1 MANKTPEINNQDP
14 VGRYGSFG
22 GQYVPETLMQALDE
36 LSQEYESAKLD
47 DAFKAEID
55 SLAKNYVGRPT
66 PMYFA
71 KNLTDHLGGAQ
82 IYIKREDLAH
92 TGAHKINNALG
103 QAILAKRMGKTRII
117 AETGAGQHGV
127 ATATAC
133 AMLGF
138 ECVVYMGEEDI
149 NRQRLNVFRM
159 ELLGAEV
166 RSVTSG
172 TRTLKDAINE
182 AIRDWVTNVD
192 DSYYLIGSVVGPHP
206 YPMIVRDFQRIIGQ
220 ESRKQILEQIGSLPD
235 YVIACVGGGS
245 NAMGLF
251 YDFIG
256 DEGVN
261 LVGVEAG
268 GDGIESGRHSAT
280 ISAGSV
286 GVLHGSMSYLIQ
298 NEDGQIIETHSI
310 SAGLDYP
317 GVGPE
322 HSWLNDSNRASYVSV
337 DDVQALEGF
346 KLLCESEGIIPELE
360 PAHAVYHVSQL
371 APTLSKDQVILM
383 GLSGRGDKDMET
395 VATEMD
401 VQV

>member
-1 MANKTPEINNQDP
+1 MDKD
-14 VGRYGSFG
+14 F
-22 GQYVPETLMQALDE
+22 QAE
-36 LSQEYESAKLD
+36 L
-47 DAFKAEID
+47 AE
-55 SLAKNYVGRPT
+55 LLVHFVGRPT
-66 PMYFA
+66 ELYFA
-71 KNLTDHLGGAQ
+71 SNLTKRFGGAK
-82 IYIKREDLAH
+82 IFLKREDLAH

-103 QAILAKRMGKTRII
+103 QGLLAKKMGKSRII

-127 ATATAC
+127 ATATVC
-133 AMLGF
+133 AKLGLD
-138 ECVVYMGEEDI
+138 CVVYMGEEDI
-149 NRQRLNVFRM
+149 RRQALNVFRM
-159 ELLGAEV
+159 KLLGAEV
-166 RSVTSG
+166 ISVDSG
-172 TRTLKDAINE
+172 SKTLKDAINE
-182 AIRDWVTNVD
+182 AMRDWVTNVD

-220 ESRKQILEQIGSLPD
+220 ESRKQILEQAGGLPD

-256 DEGVN
+256 DESVN
-261 LVGVEAG
+261 LIGVEAG
-268 GDGIESGRHSAT
+268 GDGVESGRHSST

-298 NEDGQIIETHSI
+298 NDDGQIIETHSI

-322 HSWLNDSNRASYVSV
+322 HSWLNDNKRASYVSV
-337 DDVQALEGF
+337 DDSQALEGF
-346 KLLCESEGIIPELE
+346 KLLCESEGIIPALE

-371 APTLSKDQVILM
+371 APSLSKNQIILM